1 MSAPTR
7 VVLKISGEFCRPSGF
22 GIDSERLSVIAN
34 EIAKASAKVDLA
46 VVVGGGNIVRGGTLA
61 QQGQIAQATAD
72 YMGMLGTVLNGLALR
87 EALEQMGHPSRLMSA
102 LAIPSVAEPF
112 IRNRAIRHFE
122 KGRILVLAAG
132 TGNPFFTTDTCASL
146 RAAELGA
153 DRLLKATKVDGIYD
167 RDPAKHNDA
176 VRYDTLSFE
185 DAIEQQLGVM
195 DLTALTMCMD
205 RSIPSMSLT
214 FSPREHRPAVAG
226 ETIGTLVSPRHPD
239 PANTD

>member
-7 VVLKISGEFCRPSGF
+7 VVLKISGESFATPSGF

-132 TGNPFFTTDTCASL
+132 TGNPFFTTDSAAAL
-146 RAAELGA
+146 RAVEINA
-153 DRLLKATKVDGIYD
+153 DLMLKATKVDGVYSD
-167 RDPAKHNDA
+167 DPVKNPAAERYSFLTYDA
-176 VRYDTLSFE
+176 VL
-185 DAIEQQLGVM
+185 
-195 DLTALTMCMD
+195 D
-205 RSIPSMSLT
+205 RRLML
-214 FSPREHRPAVAG
+214 
-226 ETIGTLVSPRHPD
+226 
-239 PANTD
+239 

>member
-7 VVLKISGEFCRPSGF
+7 VVLKISGESFAAPSGF

-34 EIAKASAKVDLA
+34 EIAKASDKVDLA

-132 TGNPFFTTDTCASL
+132 TGNPFFTTDSAASL
-146 RAAELGA
+146 RAIEIDA
-153 DRLLKATKVDGIYD
+153 DVILKGTRVDGIYTAD
-167 RDPAKHNDA
+167 PERDPSAERFDRITFNE
-176 VRYDTLSFE
+176 VFE
-185 DAIEQQLGVM
+185 RGLKVM
-195 DLTALTMCMD
+195 DMTAFTLCNENNLPIVVFDMNKPGNLQ
-205 RSIPSMSLT
+205 RLV
-214 FSPREHRPAVAG
+214 EG
-226 ETIGTLVSPRHPD
+226 EAIGTVVEF
-239 PANTD
+239 